1 MVYLKI
7 FIRVFGGCVRLNLFE
22 NLVVILLICWKI
34 YTPRIDRTEITIL
47 ILVIYLLLNYFY
59 SLLRKN
65 MSFCHGSAVL
75 NPTSVHEDVG
85 SIPGLA
91 QWVKDL
97 ALPLSCGVGQQLQLI
112 WPLSGNIHMPQ
123 VQPSPKKEQQFRKIV
138 FSITYFLL
146 WLIFSIK

>member
-1 MVYLKI
+1 M
-7 FIRVFGGCVRLNLFE
+7 RLNLFE

-112 WPLSGNIHMPQ
+112 
-123 VQPSPKKEQQFRKIV
+123 
-138 FSITYFLL
+138 
-146 WLIFSIK
+146 